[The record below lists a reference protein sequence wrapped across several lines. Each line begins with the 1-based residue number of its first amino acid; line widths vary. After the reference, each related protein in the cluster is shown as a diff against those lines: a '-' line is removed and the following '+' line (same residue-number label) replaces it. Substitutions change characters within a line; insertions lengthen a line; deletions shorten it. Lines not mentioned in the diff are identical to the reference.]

1 MAAIPR
7 EIRLTD
13 ARRRLDVIWQDG
25 SVSRLSAEQL
35 RAQSRS
41 ADSVRAE
48 IDELPP
54 AMPADLAIT
63 EILPIGAYAVNLV
76 FSDGHRRGIFPWP
89 YLRELADSAA
99 VRA

>member
-13 ARRRLDVIWQDG
+13 ARQRLDVVWEDG
-25 SVSRLSAEQL
+25 SVSRLPASTL

-48 IDELPP
+48 IDDLPP

-76 FSDGHRRGIFPWP
+76 FSDGYRRGIFPWP
-89 YLRELADSAA
+89 FLRELADAASA
-99 VRA
+99 RA